1 MPGKDEK
8 GSRPR
13 IPQRDRL
20 VEAEIRRIAG
30 LFNGND
36 RATKRIAVLFAVFF
50 HVFLIAV
57 TIPVAESPPP
67 PQTLAP
73 RPDVIIPPPFPR
85 PPEKQPPEVPPLRD
99 PSSWMVPVP
108 DETPDDPEPIW
119 EPEPDVGDFH
129 GVATEPLRSEDW
141 IGPAEPPP
149 APRGIL
155 YPGMEGVTHPEKIHH
170 VDPVFPPMARTAGM
184 EGRVILEAVIR
195 FDGSVGEIR
204 VLSGPDSRYGFA
216 EAAVAAVSEWRYQP
230 ALQYGRPVSVY
241 ITIVVSFTLED

>member
-1 MPGKDEK
+1 MPGKNEK

-36 RATKRIAVLFAVFF
+36 RRTKRIAVLLAVFF

-67 PQTLAP
+67 PRILAP

-85 PPEKQPPEVPPLRD
+85 PPEKQPPEIPPVRD
-99 PSSWMVPVP
+99 PNSWMVPVP

-119 EPEPDVGDFH
+119 EPEPEVGEFKGAETD
-129 GVATEPLRSEDW
+129 PLRSEDW

-149 APRGIL
+149 APQGIL
-155 YPGMEGVTHPEKIHH
+155 YPGMEGVTHPEKTHH
-170 VDPVFPPMARTAGM
+170 VDPAFPPMARTAGM

-195 FDGSVGEIR
+195 SDGSVGEIR
-204 VLSGPDSRYGFA
+204 VLSGPDGRYGFA
-216 EAAVAAVSEWRYQP
+216 EAAVAAVSGWRYQP

-241 ITIVVSFTLED
+241 ITIVVNFTLED